1 MINQT
6 NTGLGDN
13 YAALGDINIL
23 KESRNITSNL
33 SKLINILGKRLAD
46 NNPATQENEPFDIA
60 NKIKYNHVKKYKPII
75 DEYGLFVGKLSAI
88 YKEHDQ
94 QNTSMTYF
102 TLANIKQHYLKVKG
116 DFTNANPEI
125 NELEVIQLNA
135 DNIFSEVEKRL
146 LNEISKSS
154 NITEPFE
161 IINVSLLVIMIDAF
175 MRCKIL
181 EEPS

>member
-1 MINQT
+1 MIDQT
-6 NTGLGDN
+6 SSGLGDN
-13 YAALGDINIL
+13 FAALGDINIL

-46 NNPATQENEPFDIA
+46 NNPTKQENEPFTIEKKIA
-60 NKIKYNHVKKYKPII
+60 YNNVKKYKPII

-94 QNTSMTYF
+94 QNTNMTYF
-102 TLANIKQHYLKVKG
+102 TLANIRQHYLKVKG
-116 DFTNANPEI
+116 DIISANPGQD
-125 NELEVIQLNA
+125 ELSIIQTHA
-135 DNIFSEVEKRL
+135 DSIFSEVEKRL
-146 LNEISKSS
+146 LNEINKSS
-154 NITEPFE
+154 NITEPYE

-181 EEPS
+181 EEPN